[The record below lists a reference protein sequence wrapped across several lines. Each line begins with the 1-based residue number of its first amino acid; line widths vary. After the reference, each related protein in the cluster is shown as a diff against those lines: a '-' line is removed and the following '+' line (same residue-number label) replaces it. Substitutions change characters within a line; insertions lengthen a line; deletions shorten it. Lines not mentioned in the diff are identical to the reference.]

1 MRKCVCSRAFLMSF
15 FCTVLVLL
23 FVFGMLMVDAE
34 GRRLSFN
41 DNAPPAEML
50 YQADGKAFLKINA
63 FELDARIPVTGAVKV
78 WRFFEKFFCLP
89 QSSNG
94 EHGQKFCSSFF
105 KSLSDSK
112 GETFGRAPQSLKL
125 FCLLKIRTGEGTVQ
139 WTVPSWETQLGGL
152 PKKAEPFRKKMPCK
166 KKRKPF
172 FFLTK
177 LKLFVIF

>member
-78 WRFFEKFFCLP
+78 WRFFEMMLYK
-89 QSSNG
+89 
-94 EHGQKFCSSFF
+94 
-105 KSLSDSK
+105 
-112 GETFGRAPQSLKL
+112 
-125 FCLLKIRTGEGTVQ
+125 
-139 WTVPSWETQLGGL
+139 
-152 PKKAEPFRKKMPCK
+152 
-166 KKRKPF
+166 
-172 FFLTK
+172 
-177 LKLFVIF
+177 

>member
-50 YQADGKAFLKINA
+50 YQADGKAFLKNTRLSWMR
-63 FELDARIPVTGAVKV
+63 ESPLTGAVKV

-94 EHGQKFCSSFF
+94 EHG
-105 KSLSDSK
+105 
-112 GETFGRAPQSLKL
+112 
-125 FCLLKIRTGEGTVQ
+125 
-139 WTVPSWETQLGGL
+139 
-152 PKKAEPFRKKMPCK
+152 
-166 KKRKPF
+166 
-172 FFLTK
+172 
-177 LKLFVIF
+177 

>member
-63 FELDARIPVTGAVKV
+63 FELDARIPVTGAVRCGGSLK
-78 WRFFEKFFCLP
+78 
-89 QSSNG
+89 
-94 EHGQKFCSSFF
+94 SSFVCRRVLTASMV
-105 KSLSDSK
+105 KSFAQAFSK
-112 GETFGRAPQSLKL
+112 A
-125 FCLLKIRTGEGTVQ
+125 C
-139 WTVPSWETQLGGL
+139 
-152 PKKAEPFRKKMPCK
+152 
-166 KKRKPF
+166 
-172 FFLTK
+172 
-177 LKLFVIF
+177 

>member
-78 WRFFEKFFCLP
+78 WRFFEKFFCCRRVLTA
-89 QSSNG
+89 STV
-94 EHGQKFCSSFF
+94 KSFAQAF
-105 KSLSDSK
+105 SK
-112 GETFGRAPQSLKL
+112 ACQIPKVEPLVELRRA
-125 FCLLKIRTGEGTVQ
+125 
-139 WTVPSWETQLGGL
+139 
-152 PKKAEPFRKKMPCK
+152 
-166 KKRKPF
+166 
-172 FFLTK
+172 
-177 LKLFVIF
+177 

>member
-1 MRKCVCSRAFLMSF
+1 MSAGGALSLKLSRLPSASTLSIPNPNSS
-15 FCTVLVLL
+15 TVLVLL

-94 EHGQKFCSSFF
+94 EHG
-105 KSLSDSK
+105 
-112 GETFGRAPQSLKL
+112 
-125 FCLLKIRTGEGTVQ
+125 
-139 WTVPSWETQLGGL
+139 
-152 PKKAEPFRKKMPCK
+152 
-166 KKRKPF
+166 
-172 FFLTK
+172 
-177 LKLFVIF
+177 